1 MWQHSDK
8 NMTNMVICLPMEQQ
22 WDKNMIFVAMCLP
35 MWRGTHGTKCRTV
48 IITCVK
54 NAAKIGQMFTNVT
67 QGTSWTK
74 RQRNLMKKFENK
86 MMVMVMMMAMMI
98 NKIME
103 IVTSRRWWSRRWW
116 SCWSLLASLQSQ
128 PSKPNFSYMYYIH
141 TGWASKNLLRLKST
155 CLYSFWKI

>member
-1 MWQHSDK
+1 MWQYVYQWAHGTTMGQKYDK
-8 NMTNMVICLPMEQQ
+8 YGTVFTKMWHKYDT
-22 WDKNMIFVAMCLP
+22 WDKNVEPWLP
-35 MWRGTHGTKCRTV
+35 NVSTMWQKYDKWRTL
-48 IITCVK
+48 
-54 NAAKIGQMFTNVT
+54 FTNVT

-74 RQRNLMKKFENK
+74 RQRNLMKNCQSEMMAMLMIMVMMINK
-86 MMVMVMMMAMMI
+86 MMVI
-98 NKIME
+98 F
-103 IVTSRRWWSRRWW
+103 TSRRWWSRRWW